1 MPPVLAWLHR
11 ENLTAVPPVLLL
23 EGSEVRLAQR
33 VVAGLRRFHI
43 EEGMEDLCFL
53 RLDGA
58 EYSPAQVVE
67 ECQGMAML
75 AARKVVVVDGVEG
88 WRAEA
93 VEDDLLSYVAD
104 PNPATLLVLIA
115 TKLDG
120 RTRATKGLKQHAL
133 HLTCEPADERQ
144 AEQWCR
150 DAATHQ
156 RIRLAPSVPRLLV
169 RCLGTDL
176 FLLESEVAKLAL
188 QVEPGEVVETA
199 FAEEVVVGRQ
209 LPPIW
214 DFIGHVARRET
225 AGALRTLHR
234 LLADGQHPLSFLGLL
249 VRQVR
254 LLILAKEGIEER
266 RAQAAIIRDLGLF
279 PRQAEAVLR
288 QADAFS
294 VDELRAAY
302 PRLLATDLD
311 LKGRGLT
318 PRLALEALVLELC
331 GQGATTTPAAGLR
344 RR

>member
-1 MPPVLAWLHR
+1 MPPILSWLTRDH
-11 ENLTAVPPVLLL
+11 LTAPPPVLLL

-33 VVAGLRRFHI
+33 LVAGLRRFHI
-43 EEGMEDLCFL
+43 EEGTEELGFL

-58 EYSPAQVVE
+58 DHSPARVVE
-67 ECQGMAML
+67 ECAGMAML
-75 AARKVVVVDGVEG
+75 AARKLVVVDGVER
-88 WRAEA
+88 WRAET
-93 VEDDLLSYVAD
+93 VESDLLPYVAD

-133 HLTCEPADERQ
+133 HLTCDPADERQ

-150 DAATHQ
+150 DAAAHHGVQ
-156 RIRLAPSVPRLLV
+156 LGAAVPRLLV

-176 FLLESEVAKLAL
+176 SLLESEVAKLAL
-188 QVEPGEVVETA
+188 QVESGGVIETA
-199 FAEEVVVGRQ
+199 VAEEVVVGRR

-225 AGALRTLHR
+225 GAALRTLDR
-234 LLADGQHPLSFLGLL
+234 LLDDGQHPLSFLGLL
-249 VRQVR
+249 VRQFR
-254 LLILAKEGIEER
+254 LLILAKEGMEAR
-266 RAQAAIIRDLGLF
+266 HPQAAIVRDLGLF

-288 QADAFS
+288 QAGAFS
-294 VDELRAAY
+294 MNELRVAY

-318 PRLALEALVLELC
+318 PRLSIEALVLELC
-331 GQGATTTPAAGLR
+331 GQGR
-344 RR
+344 

>member
-1 MPPVLAWLHR
+1 MPPVLAWLNR
-11 ENLTAVPPVLLL
+11 ENLTAPPPVLLV

-33 VVAGLRRFHI
+33 VVAGLRRFHT
-43 EEGMEDLCFL
+43 EEGMEELCFL

-58 EYSPAQVVE
+58 DHPPARVVE
-67 ECQGMAML
+67 ECQGMVML

-93 VEDDLLSYVAD
+93 VESDLLPYVAD

-120 RTRATKGLKQHAL
+120 RTRATRGLKQHAL
-133 HLTCEPADERQ
+133 HLTCDPADERQ

-150 DAATHQ
+150 DAAAHHGIQ
-156 RIRLAPSVPRLLV
+156 LATTVPRLLV

-188 QVEPGEVVETA
+188 QVEPGGVVETA
-199 FAEEVVVGRQ
+199 LAEELVVGHQ

-225 AGALRTLHR
+225 GGALRTLHD

-249 VRQVR
+249 VRQFR

-266 RAQAAIIRDLGLF
+266 RPKATIVRDLGLF

-294 VDELRAAY
+294 VEELRAAY

-318 PRLALEALVLELC
+318 PRLSIEALVLELC
-331 GQGATTTPAAGLR
+331 GQGT
-344 RR
+344 